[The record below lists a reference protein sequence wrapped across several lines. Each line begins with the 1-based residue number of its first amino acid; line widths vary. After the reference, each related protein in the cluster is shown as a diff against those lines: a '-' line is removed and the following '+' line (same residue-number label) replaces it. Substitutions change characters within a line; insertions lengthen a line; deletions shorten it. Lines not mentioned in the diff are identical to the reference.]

1 MTGPHQIVCN
11 IAQVIIGFIPNLN
24 LCMWRPVSQA
34 SAVCEVVCQLPEL
47 QVLIVDYSTFSEES
61 QVDRLLA
68 SIEANTPKLYSVL
81 QVQWLKT
88 NILQSPSKI
97 KYVNWVGKRAH
108 TIKRANLVL
117 YPFCTVIS
125 L

>member
-1 MTGPHQIVCN
+1 
-11 IAQVIIGFIPNLN
+11 
-24 LCMWRPVSQA
+24 MWRRVSQS

-47 QVLIVDYSTFSEES
+47 QVLIVDYYTFSKET

-68 SIEANTPKLYSVL
+68 SIEANAPKLYSVL

-88 NILQSPSKI
+88 KILQSPSKI
-97 KYVNWVGKRAH
+97 KYVNWSGKQAH

-117 YPFCTVIS
+117 YSHIAMKTIS
-125 L
+125 QYGINQITPLRASSAAYKVAIG